1 MTFIFYTMQLKR
13 FENEIQEMRAHE
25 SGKGLQPGCPTYLYV
40 PVLVVVPQNFKS
52 VEILAFVIKLR
63 LSPINIMIEKQNF

>member
-1 MTFIFYTMQLKR
+1 MQLKR

-25 SGKGLQPGCPTYLYV
+25 SGKGLQPGCPVPFHLYLYV